1 MQREPILRLA
11 WRGEETLRLVPS
23 LLEHADEI
31 EITLPASF
39 NHALFCALRPDAPA
53 GALEQLDV
61 DGRPE
66 MLAAF
71 AKVKGLEAVARLGK
85 ALEDAQASVRVVSP
99 PALLITLPSAARQAE

>member
-71 AKVKGLEAVARLGK
+71 AKVKGLEAVGTHVLGHRYAGARGCVGD
-85 ALEDAQASVRVVSP
+85 ALQR
-99 PALLITLPSAARQAE
+99 